1 MSVAPDQS
9 LPPEAPQPS
18 AEVQHGAAAPLVD
31 DDALAA
37 ALDCFAHAML
47 ALRPDGALV
56 HANQAAL
63 ELLQQNWP
71 FELTP
76 DHRLQ
81 PQQPSWRVLFALALQ
96 QAAAGQPQPIH
107 WVEGR
112 PDAEPVDEAA
122 QAQQAG
128 DPGAPLDAG
137 EAPAPL
143 EAGAEASADPPADPS
158 EEAGGRQRSVHAVLR
173 PLGEPGKPGSL
184 RPVLMLV
191 SPGPDTVYDVSG
203 FAAAYRL
210 SRAETRV
217 LEALMHGDQAE
228 DAAQRLGVGLATVRS
243 QIAAIRKKAGFASVS
258 SLLAAL
264 GSLPA
269 LRRPRP
275 KGDGSR

>member
-1 MSVAPDQS
+1 MNVAPDKP
-9 LPPEAPQPS
+9 LPPEAPQPG
-18 AEVQHGAAAPLVD
+18 AVVLQGAAAPFAD
-31 DDALAA
+31 DHALAA

-56 HANQAAL
+56 HANQAAV
-63 ELLQQNWP
+63 ELLQQDWP

-76 DHRLQ
+76 DQRLQ
-81 PQQPSWRVLFALALQ
+81 PQQPSWRVLFAQALQ

-112 PDAEPVDEAA
+112 PPEAEPAEAAA
-122 QAQQAG
+122 QAQQAAE
-128 DPGAPLDAG
+128 PGAQADAG
-137 EAPAPL
+137 EVPAPL
-143 EAGAEASADPPADPS
+143 EAGAAAPADPR
-158 EEAGGRQRSVHAVLR
+158 EEPGERQRSVHAVLR
-173 PLGEPGKPGSL
+173 PLGEQGGPGAL
-184 RPVLMLV
+184 RPVLLLV
-191 SPGPDTVYDVSG
+191 SPSPDTVYDVFG

-210 SRAETRV
+210 SKAETRV

-228 DAAQRLGVGLATVRS
+228 EAAQRLGVGVATVRS

-275 KGDGSR
+275 KGDTAR